1 MPGRESELE
10 PSAEH
15 IRASYKGSGR
25 LAGRCALITG
35 GDSGIGR
42 AVALHF
48 AREGASV
55 AITFLPEEADDGAE
69 AIRAIEA
76 EGARAVAVI
85 GDLREPTFCDNA
97 IEQVVAAFG
106 RLDILVNNAG
116 IQKAADELG
125 EISDADWEWHFG
137 VNVDAMF
144 RMSRAALPHLGE
156 GASIIATTSV
166 NGFVGNKRLVAYS
179 ATKGAM
185 MGFTRALSQQLA
197 PRGIRVN
204 EVAPGP
210 IWTAIQ
216 PAGFGPV
223 DPQMVADMGKDVPM
237 GRIGQPSE
245 VGPAYVFSPA
255 RKRRTSLDRRF
266 TSTAGCRS
274 MVDMLATLSVPSD
287 SWLRSPLHHQWLETQ
302 GQKLLDFSKESRV
315 DAGFAPLDDRGFLSD
330 DAHADTIVTARMTH
344 AYALGAVQGLP
355 GCAPLVEHGIAA
367 LLGPLRDERHGG
379 WLPMEGGGRK
389 LAYVHAFVGLA
400 ASSAIVAEAKGADT
414 LMAHVLP
421 VLEDRFWSDEEGA
434 MRESFA
440 ADWSDEEDYRGA
452 NSNMHS
458 TEMAMALADVLDAPV
473 WRERALRIVTRIV
486 HDLASQRNYRLLEH
500 FDRNWAPILDYN
512 ADDICNDL
520 RPYGQTPGHFLEWSH
535 LLLKLEAALLR
546 AGEVAPDWLLTD
558 AIGLFDAGVTTGWAR
573 NGKPGILYTVDS
585 KDEPSVSNR
594 PHWVQ

>member
-1 MPGRESELE
+1 
-10 PSAEH
+10 
-15 IRASYKGSGR
+15 
-25 LAGRCALITG
+25 
-35 GDSGIGR
+35 
-42 AVALHF
+42 
-48 AREGASV
+48 
-55 AITFLPEEADDGAE
+55 
-69 AIRAIEA
+69 
-76 EGARAVAVI
+76 
-85 GDLREPTFCDNA
+85 
-97 IEQVVAAFG
+97 
-106 RLDILVNNAG
+106 
-116 IQKAADELG
+116 
-125 EISDADWEWHFG
+125 
-137 VNVDAMF
+137 
-144 RMSRAALPHLGE
+144 
-156 GASIIATTSV
+156 
-166 NGFVGNKRLVAYS
+166 
-179 ATKGAM
+179 
-185 MGFTRALSQQLA
+185 
-197 PRGIRVN
+197 
-204 EVAPGP
+204 
-210 IWTAIQ
+210 
-216 PAGFGPV
+216 
-223 DPQMVADMGKDVPM
+223 
-237 GRIGQPSE
+237 
-245 VGPAYVFSPA
+245 
-255 RKRRTSLDRRF
+255 
-266 TSTAGCRS
+266 

-379 WLPMEGGGRK
+379 WLPMEGDTGGRK

-594 PHWVQ
+594 PHWVQAEAVTAAAALLKRTGRRSYETWYRRFWDFLDLHMIDRRCGSWHNEVDSDNYPSSCIYSGKPDLYHAYQSTLTPVLPLAPSLMTMLAMKSSRKTFNKCSM